1 MKKPFISL
9 SFLMT
14 LNIAVCQTYW
24 QQEVDYKMVVDMD
37 VESHQY
43 EGIQSLVYN
52 NHSPDTLKSV
62 YFHLFYN
69 AFQPDSEMAI
79 RLKNGKDP
87 NTRFQVNF
95 DTLQPQNQGYLKVTN
110 LKQDGVNL
118 VPKTAGTILEV
129 PLAKPLLPN
138 QSTEFTL
145 AFSGQVP
152 SMIRRAGKN
161 SKEGVALSMAQWFPK
176 MAEYDFDGWNAEPYL
191 GREFHGVWGN
201 FDVTIT
207 IDKNYTVAASG
218 YLQNKEEVG
227 HGFADTKKA
236 KAKRGK
242 LTWHFVA
249 PKVHDFT
256 WAADPD
262 YIHDIYPGPNGVDL
276 HFFYK
281 GNPEII
287 ENWKKL
293 QPITASLMQFYN
305 NTIGPYPYEQYSVVH
320 GGDGGMEYAMLTL
333 INGGRSYE
341 GLVGVTAHELAHSWF
356 QHVLATNE
364 MKHEWMD
371 EGFTSFISAYAE
383 AAVLEKQDDFP
394 IERSYMGYFALARS
408 GNEQPQMTN
417 ANRYSYNYA
426 YERTAYSKGA
436 VFLAQLGYVIG
447 QENLSKTL
455 REYYREF
462 KFKHPRPN
470 DFRRVAERV
479 SGIQL
484 KWYLTDWTQTTNTID
499 YGIQSV
505 VETDEDQTEITL
517 RRLQEMPMPVDLLV
531 NLKNGQ
537 QKLYYIPLTI
547 MRGQKE
553 NPYNM
558 PWTQLEDWS
567 WANPEY
573 RFLIDLPKE
582 DILSVVI
589 DPTFFLADINRENNL
604 YLQEERETSSKA
616 EK

>member
-1 MKKPFISL
+1 M
-9 SFLMT
+9 
-14 LNIAVCQTYW
+14 C
-24 QQEVDYKMVVDMD
+24 
-37 VESHQY
+37 
-43 EGIQSLVYN
+43 
-52 NHSPDTLKSV
+52 
-62 YFHLFYN
+62 
-69 AFQPDSEMAI
+69 I
-79 RLKNGKDP
+79 RD
-87 NTRFQVNF
+87 R
-95 DTLQPQNQGYLKVTN
+95 
-110 LKQDGVNL
+110 LKQDGKDVYFEVNETVL
-118 VPKTAGTILEV
+118 
-129 PLAKPLLPN
+129 LARLNKPLLPGKK
-138 QSTEFTL
+138 TKLEMVFTAQIPL
-145 AFSGQVP
+145 Q
-152 SMIRRAGKN
+152 IRRSGKLN
-161 SKEGVALSMAQWFPK
+161 KEGVDMTMTQWFPK
-176 MAEYDFDGWNAEPYL
+176 LAEFDSEGWHPNPYI

-201 FDVTIT
+201 YAVNIT
-207 IDKNYTVAASG
+207 IDKNYVVGGTG
-218 YLQNKEEVG
+218 YLLNANEIG
-227 HGFADTKKA
+227 HGYSEK
-236 KAKRGK
+236 
-242 LTWHFVA
+242 A
-249 PKVHDFT
+249 PKDKEGATNTWKFYAPDVHDFA

-262 YIHDIYPGPNGVDL
+262 YVHDIKKSESGVDL

-281 GNPEII
+281 PTVNIDD
-287 ENWKKL
+287 WKKL
-293 QPITASLMQFYN
+293 QEDSVKLMKYFEES
-305 NTIGPYPYEQYSVVH
+305 IGPYPWKQYSIIQ

-333 INGGRSYE
+333 ITGGRSYE

-356 QHVLATNE
+356 QQVLATNE

-383 AAVLEKQDDFP
+383 AAVLEKQDSFP
-394 IERSYMGYFALARS
+394 IESSYEGYFALARS
-408 GNEQPQMTN
+408 GKEQPQMTN

-447 QENLSKTL
+447 QENLSRTL

-499 YGIQSV
+499 YSIHSV
-505 VETDEDQTEITL
+505 IKTNENQTEITL
-517 RRLQEMPMPVDLLV
+517 KRLQEMPMPVDLLL

-582 DILSVVI
+582 SILSVVI

-604 YLQEERETSSKA
+604 YLQEESETSSKT